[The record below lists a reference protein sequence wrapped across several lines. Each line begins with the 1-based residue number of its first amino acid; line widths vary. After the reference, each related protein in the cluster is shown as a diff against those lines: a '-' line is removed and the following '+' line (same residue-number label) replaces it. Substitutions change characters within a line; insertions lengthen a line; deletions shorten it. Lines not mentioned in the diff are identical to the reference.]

1 MDSETPFTALAPP
14 VFNGDNYHVWAVRME
29 AHLEANDLWEAVEED
44 YEVLPLPDNPTLA
57 QLRNHKERKA
67 RKSKARASLFAAV
80 SPAIFTRIMT
90 MKSAFE
96 IWNFLKNE
104 YEGDERIK
112 GMQVLNLVREFEMQK
127 MKESETIKEY
137 ADKLLSIV
145 NKKLLTL
152 ATVVEETTKNF
163 LLADTVAKRV
173 IHLSSVGED
182 LMLTTRPDILHAVSV
197 LSRFLHCASEL
208 HLKAAKRVLRY
219 VKGTVD
225 HGILFQQNQD
235 FQFLGFS
242 DSDWAGSYDDMKS
255 TSGYCFTLG
264 SGVFSWS
271 SKKQEIVAQST
282 AEAEFIAATAAVNQ
296 ALWLRKLLADLHMEQ
311 KESTKVFV
319 DNLAA
324 IAIANNPVFHGKT
337 KHFSIKLFFLRD
349 VQKDG
354 AVCLKYCKT
363 ENQLA
368 DIFTKALPRSK
379 FEFLIEKLGIST
391 H

>member
-145 NKKLLTL
+145 NKKQLLTL

-173 IHLSSVGED
+173 IHRSSVGED
-182 LMLTTRPDILHAVSV
+182 LMLSAISATSWGIMRESAKAIF
-197 LSRFLHCASEL
+197 SRGMR
-208 HLKAAKRVLRY
+208 LKLQTSRRR
-219 VKGTVD
+219 
-225 HGILFQQNQD
+225 
-235 FQFLGFS
+235 
-242 DSDWAGSYDDMKS
+242 KS
-255 TSGYCFTLG
+255 S
-264 SGVFSWS
+264 
-271 SKKQEIVAQST
+271 
-282 AEAEFIAATAAVNQ
+282 
-296 ALWLRKLLADLHMEQ
+296 
-311 KESTKVFV
+311 
-319 DNLAA
+319 
-324 IAIANNPVFHGKT
+324 
-337 KHFSIKLFFLRD
+337 
-349 VQKDG
+349 
-354 AVCLKYCKT
+354 CL
-363 ENQLA
+363 
-368 DIFTKALPRSK
+368 
-379 FEFLIEKLGIST
+379 
-391 H
+391 